1 MIGEEESCRPLSP
14 PLDHK
19 IQGCHNVYNLTPMLS
34 LLKST
39 ILNTPQTLKMSC
51 CDPPKKECTYF
62 TSFNILMVLFTKRKT
77 IHRNTAEF

>member
-19 IQGCHNVYNLTPMLS
+19 IQGCHYVYNLTPMLS

-39 ILNTPQTLKMSC
+39 ILNTQLHK
-51 CDPPKKECTYF
+51 
-62 TSFNILMVLFTKRKT
+62 L
-77 IHRNTAEF
+77 